1 MLVRHTT
8 TNPQHYK
15 KIQKPLIKPPLPPFA
30 KPQKQSHTSP
40 TKAYILSFRYA
51 CFNYQPPN

>member
-30 KPQKQSHTSP
+30 KPQKQSHTS
-40 TKAYILSFRYA
+40 
-51 CFNYQPPN
+51 